1 MVTATLY
8 IEGGGEGRELRARF
22 REGWKEFFNSAG
34 VGGRTKIV
42 RGGGRRQTFARFA
55 TAVSDN
61 SPGTVPFL
69 LVDSEGPVAPRHSVW
84 QHLRAR
90 DRLESG
96 LRSAGDDRAFLMVQ
110 VMETWFLADRGAL
123 RMYFGTRF
131 RENSLRAWPNL
142 EDVPKSTVLGALER
156 ATASCRKPY
165 SKGFQGQGLVRAAGA
180 NRSRPR
186 RSRLSARQGIPGRV
200 EGVATEGKC
209 RDGAMRQEWRYRHDL
224 VSDDLA

>member
-8 IEGGGEGRELRARF
+8 IEGGGEGKALRARF

-84 QHLRAR
+84 QHLHAR
-90 DRLESG
+90 DRWVRPAE
-96 LRSAGDDRAFLMVQ
+96 AGDDRAFLMVQ

-131 RENSLRAWPNL
+131 RENSLRAWPNP
-142 EDVPKSTVLGALER
+142 EDVPKSTVFGALER

-165 SKGFQGQGLVRAAGA
+165 SKGSKGKVSFELLARVDPARIEAACPHAKAFLNELRA
-180 NRSRPR
+180 
-186 RSRLSARQGIPGRV
+186 L
-200 EGVATEGKC
+200 
-209 RDGAMRQEWRYRHDL
+209 
-224 VSDDLA
+224 